1 MRLLKVNDDLTLD
14 IVPEVLE
21 IPEFKAIVK
30 RIKKTKGDVD
40 GRLKLIAKKE
50 LAYVFH
56 MASDEGPYFSYEP
69 KERHQRLAND
79 LFEDHTWQPDKE
91 VEAAIEKFKE
101 LNQTPSS
108 KTVATIINAL
118 IKANKIVDTLIDEV
132 EKNLTEEKY
141 KQGVTNKQGQVVTGV
156 EIMLGDIQAL
166 IKVAN
171 EIPKSLDIYEKIQEK
186 ILKERSKAASKFKAG
201 KEVDDWQRAD

>member
-14 IVPEVLE
+14 ILPEVLE

-30 RIKKTKGDVD
+30 RIKKCKGDND
-40 GRLKLIAKKE
+40 GRLKLMAKKE

-79 LFEDHTWQPDKE
+79 LFEDHKWLPDEE
-91 VEAAIEKFKE
+91 VNKAIEKFKE

-118 IKANKIVDTLIDEV
+118 HKANKIVDTLIDEI
-132 EKNLTEEKY
+132 EKNLEEKKY
-141 KQGVTNKQGQVVTGV
+141 EQGVTNKQGQIVTGV

-166 IKVAN
+166 IKTAN
-171 EIPKSLDIYEKIQEK
+171 EVPKSIDVFEKLQEK
-186 ILKERSKAASKFKAG
+186 ILKEKQVAASKFRGQAEISDFEKA
-201 KEVDDWQRAD
+201 